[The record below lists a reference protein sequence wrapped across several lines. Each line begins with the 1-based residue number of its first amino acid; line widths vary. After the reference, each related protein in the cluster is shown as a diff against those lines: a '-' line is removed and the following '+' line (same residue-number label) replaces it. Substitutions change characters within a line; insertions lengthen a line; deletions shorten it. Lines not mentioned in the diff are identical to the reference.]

1 MEGAVS
7 KSLSVPKPSQ
17 SASTGRQEEK
27 VPDVGTRLLHT
38 ESPLSHCQWME
49 FTVQNKTTDAEET
62 VRLSCNSC
70 QALERRA
77 TLKAT
82 QGMFLRP
89 ACSDARAMN

>member
-7 KSLSVPKPSQ
+7 KSLSVPKLSQ

-27 VPDVGTRLLHT
+27 VPDVGTPLLHT
-38 ESPLSHCQWME
+38 ESPLSHCQWTE
-49 FTVQNKTTDAEET
+49 FTVQNKTTDEEET
-62 VRLSCNSC
+62 VRLGCNSC
-70 QALERRA
+70 QTLERRA
-77 TLKAT
+77 TLKAS